1 MVSGSEVP
9 TPICVLSKKFKI
21 QFVGF
26 EFQHLQPTF
35 YRGTYWPSPVSEES
49 PLANLKVNL
58 DVKWVLTTLALS
70 SAHVGRGNFHFCW
83 SIGGELQPSQ
93 VKQKV
98 KNKLKRKECRSGKRT
113 AELGALSGTTALCSV
128 PEGKDALLW
137 GAMTFTWVFS
147 CCYSSDQMQE
157 DPGGV
162 LGKKIGFRQ
171 TGSRERILS
180 LDRGEFWLYPKDIF
194 WPSPEL

>member
-1 MVSGSEVP
+1 M
-9 TPICVLSKKFKI
+9 
-21 QFVGF
+21 
-26 EFQHLQPTF
+26 
-35 YRGTYWPSPVSEES
+35 
-49 PLANLKVNL
+49 
-58 DVKWVLTTLALS
+58 
-70 SAHVGRGNFHFCW
+70 GRGNFHSCW
-83 SIGGELQPSQ
+83 SIGGEIQPSQ

-180 LDRGEFWLYPKDIF
+180 LDRGRVLTLPKGHLLAITWAVGSVSPIQHAHSGYRHSWDTF
-194 WPSPEL
+194 QHYWSREPSN